1 MVYVLQHFM
10 HVWQSARE
18 APMAVSERVSKESE
32 RGTY

>member
-18 APMAVSERVSKESE
+18 APMAVSERVSKCKEGGE
-32 RGTY
+32 W